1 MTALPIGTRVQ
12 LSTGKPRPTRGKW
25 VIAEWMVVNGQ
36 GTVAEVTPSYMVV
49 RIDTRADGSQQ
60 FLHRSQVIAHDA
72 MHITVTPLPDPDI
85 VQRNREAIA
94 SKALSRS
101 ILARAHREGEK

>member
-1 MTALPIGTRVQ
+1 MSALPIGTRVQ
-12 LSTGKPRPTRGKW
+12 LSTGKPCPKRGKW
-25 VIAEWMVVNGQ
+25 VIAEWMTTNGR
-36 GTVAEVTPSYMVV
+36 GAVAEVTPDYIVV
-49 RIDTRADGSQQ
+49 RIDTRADGAP
-60 FLHRSQVIAHDA
+60 LGLLRSQVISHGAT
-72 MHITVTPLPDPDI
+72 HITVTPLADQDI